1 MGLMKIVLASDM
13 RRIDQEAVAT
23 YGLTVEKLM
32 ENAALAL
39 LEVLREEYGP
49 LSQKSFVLLCGP
61 GNNGGDGFA
70 LARLLKQKKALPTV
84 LLVSPPAGLGREAA
98 HQWARA
104 KKAHVQAIILDNPK
118 SMAEAE
124 KVLRKCDVAV
134 DALFGTG
141 LSRPVEGVARDAVRL
156 LNTSRKPVVAVDI
169 PSGLSSDT
177 GQSMGE
183 AVKASRTV
191 TFALPKPAFFTPLG
205 SSLAGRWTVADIG
218 IPAALLEDAGMKREL
233 IEAKLV
239 KSLLPPYDMQTFKGS
254 RGRLMIAAGSTGF
267 TGAATLCALGAQR
280 IGAGL
285 VTVACPE
292 SLNAILE
299 IKLTEP
305 MTAPVP
311 EVKGGFLSPRA
322 LGRILA
328 LATKAN
334 AMVLGPGIGRHH
346 ETARLIREL
355 ILKVTV
361 PMVVDADAL
370 YLLAGQKDLFKSARS
385 PIIVTPHPGEAAGL
399 LKTSISDVESRR
411 TAVAEQIA
419 KEYNVT
425 AVLKG
430 PWTVIAQP
438 QKGVRLN
445 PTGTRALGTAGTGD
459 VLAGMIGGLLAQ
471 RLQPWDAATT
481 GVFLHGLAGQ
491 RAEKRLGPDGLLAGD
506 ILPEIPRVLRRVRR
520 ME

>member
-1 MGLMKIVLASDM
+1 
-13 RRIDQEAVAT
+13 
-23 YGLTVEKLM
+23 M
-32 ENAALAL
+32 ENAALAI

-49 LSQKSFVLLCGP
+49 LPQKSFALLCGP
-61 GNNGGDGFA
+61 GNNGGDGLA

-98 HQWARA
+98 HQWMRA
-104 KKAHVQAIILDNPK
+104 KKAHVQAIILDNPQ

-124 KVLRKCDVAV
+124 KVLRKCDVSV

-141 LSRPVEGVARDAVRL
+141 LSRPVEGIARDAIRL
-156 LNTSRKPVVAVDI
+156 LNMSRKPVVAVDI

-177 GQSMGE
+177 GQRMGE

-239 KSLLPPYDMQTFKGS
+239 KSLLPSYDTQTFKGS

-311 EVKGGFLSPRA
+311 EVKGGFLSSRA
-322 LGRILA
+322 LGRILT

-334 AMVLGPGIGRHH
+334 AVVLGPGIGRHH
-346 ETARLIREL
+346 ETARLVRQL
-355 ILKVTV
+355 LLKVTV

-370 YLLAGQKDLFKSARS
+370 YLMAGQKDLFKSARA

-430 PWTVIAQP
+430 PWTVIAHP

-520 ME
+520 TE